1 MDTVHQFT
9 CREFDDVSALSTLHF
24 SYIVQNLIPLSVLDR
39 NKIAEFDKALEENQ
53 EVGMFEDIIPVAV
66 GSTSEGLNMPNFI
79 EITDTGS
86 RSLDLSDLDILQVL
100 NQYTITF
107 NESEKPLLRYTN
119 GIKELFP
126 WEFFALAE
134 TNGIHPGYV
143 RLNRSNTTLFDEYQD
158 REMLLL
164 RFRMDHFERNSR
176 EFVDMI
182 EVNGPALTIPV
193 SFSDRKMNGKPLP
206 LDKVLAMPCQEWP
219 PTANSFKERFKDN
232 DWIQKGLL
240 KMIIECGCHIVPVH
254 HRLAI
259 ETRCKEEWRISFA
272 TSERLIA
279 REALTDF
286 QRQAYIAIKIIYHQ
300 KLKKLDLLSSYHM
313 KTVFFFACERINTKS
328 WRENMGTCML
338 YFFDV
343 LIECVRKGN
352 IPSFFI
358 PENNLIDYL
367 TEEELTILEK
377 EVTDIRTKPLDQL
390 LAFFDNKYLEE
401 IGVKLDY
408 RDIFSPVI
416 SDMEFY
422 CELRNFDLSLKE
434 VLRPCSIRIMVNYI
448 ESGNYKEAIM
458 TAKHVHFL
466 NRKFASEKEAL
477 AKLVLSAA
485 LEIENRAVVLD
496 FFRYLIEKFEEEDA
510 FDCCKS
516 YLRYLEQQE
525 DMNKSYCCVM

>member
-1 MDTVHQFT
+1 MDTDDQVM
-9 CREFDDVSALSTLHF
+9 CREFDDVSALSMLHF

-39 NKIAEFDKALEENQ
+39 NKIAEFDKALEDNQ
-53 EVGMFEDIIPVAV
+53 EDGMFEDIIPVAV
-66 GSTSEGLNMPNFI
+66 GSTSEGLNMPNLI

-107 NESEKPLLRYTN
+107 DVSEKPLLRYTN
-119 GIKELFP
+119 DIKELFP

-143 RLNRSNTTLFDEYQD
+143 RLNRSNSTLFDEYQD

-164 RFRMDHFERNSR
+164 RFKMYHFEKNSR

-193 SFSDRKMNGKPLP
+193 SFSDRKMNGKPLA
-206 LDKVLAMPCQEWP
+206 LDKVLAMPSKEWP

-240 KMIIECGCHIVPVH
+240 KKIIESGCHIVPVH
-254 HRLAI
+254 HRAVI
-259 ETRCKEEWRISFA
+259 EKRCKEEWRISFA

-279 REALTDF
+279 RKALTDF
-286 QRQAYIAIKIIYHQ
+286 QKQAYIAIKILYHQ
-300 KLKKLDLLSSYHM
+300 KLKKLELLSSYHM
-313 KTVFFFACERINTKS
+313 KTVFFYACERINIKS
-328 WRENMGTCML
+328 WRENMGTCIL

-377 EVTDIRTKPLDQL
+377 EVTYIRTKPLNQL
-390 LAFFDNKYLEE
+390 LAFFDTKYLEE
-401 IGVKLDY
+401 VGVKLDY
-408 RDIFSPVI
+408 RVIFSPVI

-466 NRKFASEKEAL
+466 NRKCTSEKEAL
-477 AKLVLSAA
+477 ARIVLSAA
-485 LEIENRAVVLD
+485 LEIENKALWI
-496 FFRYLIEKFEEEDA
+496 FA
-510 FDCCKS
+510 GT
-516 YLRYLEQQE
+516 
-525 DMNKSYCCVM
+525 